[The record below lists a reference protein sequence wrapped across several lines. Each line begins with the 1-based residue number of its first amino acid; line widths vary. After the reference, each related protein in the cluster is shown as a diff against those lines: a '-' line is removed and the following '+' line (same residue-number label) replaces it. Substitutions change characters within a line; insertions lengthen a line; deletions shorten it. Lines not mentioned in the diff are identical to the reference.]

1 MTILEAIQAANTTAI
16 GAYSLSFANLREFQS
31 FMDSFEFDDY
41 PRNIVLPF
49 DSNGT
54 TNENGIRKATI
65 PLQGWVLTRISE
77 DTNDWRSLAMETAYL
92 EPMRDL
98 AIQFLKAL
106 YQTEVIDHMRSQTIT
121 DVIRPEYMFL
131 NAHLFGVNYTV
142 QLPVIQNVC

>member
-98 AIQFLKAL
+98 AIQFL
-106 YQTEVIDHMRSQTIT
+106 
-121 DVIRPEYMFL
+121 
-131 NAHLFGVNYTV
+131 
-142 QLPVIQNVC
+142 

>member
-1 MTILEAIQAANTTAI
+1 MKVLEAIQAANTTAI
-16 GAYSLSFANLREFQS
+16 GADSLSFANLREFQS
-31 FMDSFEFDDY
+31 FQDSFEFDDY

-54 TNENGIRKATI
+54 TNSNGIRKAVI
-65 PLQGWVLTRISE
+65 PLQGWILTRVSE
-77 DTNDWRSLAMETAYL
+77 DTNDWRSLEMETTYL

-98 AIQFLKAL
+98 AIAFLKEL
-106 YQTEVIDHMRSQTIT
+106 YRSEIIDHMRSAEIT

-142 QLPVIQNVC
+142 QLPIIQNVC